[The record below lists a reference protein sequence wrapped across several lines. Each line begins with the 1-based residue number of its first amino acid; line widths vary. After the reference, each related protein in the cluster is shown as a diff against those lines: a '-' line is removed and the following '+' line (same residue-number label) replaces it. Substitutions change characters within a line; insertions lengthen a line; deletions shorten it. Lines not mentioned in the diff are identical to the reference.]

1 MKYQIADLMVE
12 YNPKYD
18 MLKTRS
24 EKYKMETNQESDFQ
38 MTITEQEIQEALK
51 NYQEGTEKS
60 VVEYVQM
67 SSKFYYSLLKY
78 HGCLLHASCVV
89 VDDEAYLFSADSG
102 TGKSTHTGLWLRYL
116 ADKSPYIL
124 NDDKPAL
131 RVFDDGVYA
140 YGTPFSGKYDIS
152 ENRKVKVKGICFL
165 EQSDTNTIW
174 KLESSK
180 AIQLFLEQT
189 TYHLSQENMGKL
201 LDVLEVI
208 MENVPIYKMQ
218 CNISQ
223 EAVKMSYEMMSGEK
237 MKK

>member
-1 MKYQIADLMVE
+1 MKYQIADLMIE
-12 YNPKYD
+12 YQSQYEL
-18 MLKTRS
+18 LKRRS
-24 EKYKMETNQESDFQ
+24 EKYKVETNQEIDFQ
-38 MTITEQEIQEALK
+38 MTMTEQEIQEALK

-89 VDDEAYLFSADSG
+89 VDNEAYLFSADSG

-165 EQSDTNTIW
+165 EQSDTNSIC

-189 TYHLSQENMGKL
+189 TYHLNQENMEKL

-208 MENVPIYKMQ
+208 MEKVPIYKMK

-223 EAVKMSYEMMSGEK
+223 EAVQMSYEMMSGKK
-237 MKK
+237 ME

>member
-1 MKYQIADLMVE
+1 MKYKIADLIVE
-12 YNPKYD
+12 YETKYD

-24 EKYKMETNQESDFQ
+24 EKYHMDTNQKSDFQ
-38 MTITEQEIQEALK
+38 I
-51 NYQEGTEKS
+51 
-60 VVEYVQM
+60 VVEKERVQKDLEKYADATEESAEYVITGNIFHRKILDYQ
-67 SSKFYYSLLKY
+67 
-78 HGCLLHASCVV
+78 GCHLHASCVV
-89 VDDEAYLFSADSG
+89 VGDKAYLFSADSG

-152 ENRKVKVKGICFL
+152 ENRKVHVKGICFL
-165 EQSDTNTIW
+165 EQSDTNAIW

-189 TYHLSQENMGKL
+189 TYHLSQENMEKL

-237 MKK
+237 MEK